1 MKHLTF
7 SLADIYSYGE
17 NMDSKTYEKALKDFK
32 EKNIGTYLR
41 NDYTNMFTD
50 IKIVDIDLNKG
61 IVICE
66 APDNSEFI
74 KDIEEK
80 VAGFSLSTDS
90 IKELDYH
97 KVKKINYA
105 ALIDRRKDN
114 IKTYIPNKYH
124 IITLC
129 GSTKFKK
136 EFIEVQKQLTLL
148 GNIIISVGCFGH
160 KGDKLTM
167 EDKIM
172 LDDMHKRKI
181 LMADE
186 IFVIDKNNYIG
197 SSTKSEI
204 EFAKTNNIPISYY
217 SKDNRINCQE
227 FYSDESTI
235 VPLCKG
241 NNYDKCKDCDIYSD
255 DVLYSNLEDNIDSF

>member
-1 MKHLTF
+1 MKQLTF
-7 SLADIYSYGE
+7 SLANIYSYGE
-17 NMDSKTYEKALKDFK
+17 NMDSKTYKKALKDFK

-41 NDYTNMFTD
+41 DGYTNMFTD
-50 IKIVDIDLNKG
+50 IKIIDVDINTG
-61 IVICE
+61 IVTAE
-66 APDNSEFI
+66 APDDSEFI
-74 KDIEEK
+74 KDKKEK
-80 VAGFSLSTDS
+80 IAGFSMSTDS
-90 IKELDYH
+90 IEELDYH
-97 KVKKINYA
+97 QVKKINYA
-105 ALIDRRKDN
+105 ALIDKRKDN

-124 IITLC
+124 VITLC

-160 KGDKLTM
+160 KGDKLSM
-167 EDKIM
+167 EDKVM

-186 IFVIDKNNYIG
+186 IFVIDKDNYIG
-197 SSTKSEI
+197 SSTRSEI
-204 EFAKTNNIPISYY
+204 EFAKANNIPISYY

-227 FYSDESTI
+227 FYSDESAL

-241 NNYDKCKDCDIYSD
+241 NDYDKCKDCDIYSNDISCSNWD
-255 DVLYSNLEDNIDSF
+255 DNKDLF

>member
-1 MKHLTF
+1 MKQITF
-7 SLADIYSYGE
+7 SLANIYSYGE
-17 NMDSKTYEKALKDFK
+17 NMDSKTYKKALKDFK

-41 NDYTNMFTD
+41 DDYTNMSTD
-50 IKIVDIDLNKG
+50 IKIIDVDLNTG
-61 IVICE
+61 IVTTE
-66 APDNSEFI
+66 APDDSEFI
-74 KDIEEK
+74 KDKKEK
-80 VAGFSLSTDS
+80 VVGFSMSTDS
-90 IKELDYH
+90 IEELDYH
-97 KVKKINYA
+97 RVKKINYA
-105 ALIDRRKDN
+105 ALIDKRKDN

-124 IITLC
+124 VITLC

-136 EFIEVQKQLTLL
+136 EFNEVQKQLTLL

-160 KGDKLTM
+160 KGDNLTM
-167 EDKIM
+167 EDKVM

-186 IFVIDKNNYIG
+186 IFVIDKDNYIG
-197 SSTKSEI
+197 SSTRSEI
-204 EFAKTNNIPISYY
+204 EFAKANNIPINYY

-241 NNYDKCKDCDIYSD
+241 NDYDKCKDCYIYSD
-255 DVLYSNLEDNIDSF
+255 DVLHSNLEDNIDSF

>member
-1 MKHLTF
+1 MKTIRFNL
-7 SLADIYSYGE
+7 SSINSYNGTI
-17 NMDSKTYEKALKDFK
+17 DSKTYKKALKAFK

-41 NDYTNMFTD
+41 DDYTNMFTD
-50 IKIVDIDLNKG
+50 MKIIYMDLNTDTV
-61 IVICE
+61 IVE

-74 KDIEEK
+74 KDKDKKE
-80 VAGFSLSTDS
+80 VGFSMSTDS
-90 IKELDYH
+90 IEALDYH
-97 KVKKINYA
+97 YVKKINYA
-105 ALIDRRKDN
+105 TLIDKRKDN

-124 IITLC
+124 VITLC

-160 KGDKLTM
+160 KGDTLTM
-167 EDKIM
+167 EDKVM

-186 IFVIDKNNYIG
+186 IFVIDKDNYIG
-197 SSTKSEI
+197 SSTRSEI
-204 EFAKTNNIPISYY
+204 EFAKANNIPISYY

-241 NNYDKCKDCDIYSD
+241 NDYDKCKDCDIYSD
-255 DVLYSNLEDNIDSF
+255 DILHSTLEDNIDSF

>member
-1 MKHLTF
+1 MKQITF
-7 SLADIYSYGE
+7 SLANIYSYGE
-17 NMDSKTYEKALKDFK
+17 NMDSKTYKKALKDFK

-41 NDYTNMFTD
+41 DDYTNMSTD
-50 IKIVDIDLNKG
+50 IKIIDIDLNTG
-61 IVICE
+61 IVTVE
-66 APDNSEFI
+66 APDDSKFI
-74 KDIEEK
+74 KDKKEK
-80 VAGFSLSTDS
+80 IVGFSMSTNF
-90 IKELDYH
+90 IEELDYH
-97 KVKKINYA
+97 QVKKINYA
-105 ALIDRRKDN
+105 ALIDKRKDN

-124 IITLC
+124 VITLC

-160 KGDKLTM
+160 KGDNLTM
-167 EDKIM
+167 EDKVM

-186 IFVIDKNNYIG
+186 IFVIDKDNYIG
-197 SSTKSEI
+197 SSTRSEI
-204 EFAKTNNIPISYY
+204 EFAKANNIPINYY

-241 NNYDKCKDCDIYSD
+241 NDYNKCKDCYIYSD
-255 DVLYSNLEDNIDSF
+255 DVLHSNLEDNIDSF

>member
-1 MKHLTF
+1 MKTIRFNL
-7 SLADIYSYGE
+7 SNINSYNGDI
-17 NMDSKTYEKALKDFK
+17 DSKTYKKALKDFK

-41 NDYTNMFTD
+41 DDYTNMSTD
-50 IKIVDIDLNKG
+50 IKIIDVDLNTG
-61 IVICE
+61 IVTAE
-66 APDNSEFI
+66 APDDSEFI
-74 KDIEEK
+74 KDKKEK
-80 VAGFSLSTDS
+80 IVGFSMSTDS
-90 IKELDYH
+90 IEELDYH
-97 KVKKINYA
+97 QVKKINYA
-105 ALIDRRKDN
+105 ALIDKRKDN

-204 EFAKTNNIPISYY
+204 EFAKANNIPISYY

-227 FYSDESTI
+227 FYSDESAL

-241 NNYDKCKDCDIYSD
+241 NDYDKCKDCDIYSND
-255 DVLYSNLEDNIDSF
+255 LLYSNWDDNIDSF